1 MDKQKTTVMV
11 AGREYTLVS
20 SDSPDY
26 VRRVAAYTD
35 RRLRETA
42 LASRLPGA
50 QAAAL
55 TALNLADELIKA
67 QEENR
72 RLRQRL
78 RVLEE
83 GAAGTAADLGAA
95 DAAPETP

>member
-1 MDKQKTTVMV
+1 MEKQRTTVMV
-11 AGREYTLVS
+11 GGREYTLVS

-78 RVLEE
+78 RNLEAAA
-83 GAAGTAADLGAA
+83 AAGTMETAAEE
-95 DAAPETP
+95 PPQTP